1 MRQIL
6 SYAWP
11 NQRTIV
17 LRLGRLNLGVP
28 RILQYIED
36 EVRYSIKHNR
46 YLSVKQLFRPSQ
58 GNNYVNINVK
68 TKLWTLCTIPFYRH
82 TSLMLPKKSSSLTL
96 FSAPHSPVIA
106 NKKHYTSLTIIHF
119 LVFNILVFFNFWN
132 DFEIIFEYIVII
144 TWIQTRSSIFP

>member
-1 MRQIL
+1 MPDQI
-6 SYAWP
+6 SITS

-68 TKLWTLCTIPFYRH
+68 TKL
-82 TSLMLPKKSSSLTL
+82 
-96 FSAPHSPVIA
+96 
-106 NKKHYTSLTIIHF
+106 
-119 LVFNILVFFNFWN
+119 
-132 DFEIIFEYIVII
+132 
-144 TWIQTRSSIFP
+144 